1 LESNSQ
7 SVHSQSLYALRLL
20 RAHGLCDTAIQTI
33 FRAVI
38 IAKLTYAASAWRGFT
53 KASDRQRIDAL
64 IHRAKRC
71 GYYDSELPLF
81 DELCDNADEQL
92 FDSVRR
98 NSHHTLHNLL
108 PRYR

>member
-1 LESNSQ
+1 MRYSDTNNIQ
-7 SVHSQSLYALRLL
+7 SSHHRQADIRSF
-20 RAHGLCDTAIQTI
+20 I
-33 FRAVI
+33 
-38 IAKLTYAASAWRGFT
+38 

-71 GYYDSELPLF
+71 GYYDSELPRF